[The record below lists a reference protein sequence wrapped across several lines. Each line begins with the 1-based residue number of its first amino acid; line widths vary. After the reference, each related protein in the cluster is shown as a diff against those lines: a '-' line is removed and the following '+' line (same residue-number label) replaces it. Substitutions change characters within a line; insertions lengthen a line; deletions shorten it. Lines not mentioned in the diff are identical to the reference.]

1 VSLKK
6 IKIKIKAFSN
16 HMPIQNEFLNSIIS
30 IGFIFEVKIVL
41 TFFLTIHF
49 IKKKKKSFKKEL
61 QISSSIYSEQEKEI
75 GVGVGGIGN

>member
-1 VSLKK
+1 
-6 IKIKIKAFSN
+6 
-16 HMPIQNEFLNSIIS
+16 MPIQNEFLNSIIS

-49 IKKKKKSFKKEL
+49 IKKKESFKKEL

-75 GVGVGGIGN
+75 GVGVGGGIKVRNLGPGIGNWGPIKA